1 MAKSLIL
8 AAAAAILLAAPAAAQ
23 LRWIELGSREVSDR
37 AERDVIAVPGRAL
50 YGQVR
55 LCVERTRV
63 RFYDVDVRFRNGGN
77 QSLPVRAL
85 VARGACSRSLD
96 LRGRRRDIESVT
108 FTYEAASLGRR
119 RARVRLLAI

>member
-1 MAKSLIL
+1 MAKSFIL
-8 AAAAAILLAAPAAAQ
+8 AAAAAILLAVPAAAQ

-37 AERDVIAVPGRAL
+37 AERDVIAVPGGAM

-55 LCVERTRV
+55 LCVQRAPV
-63 RFYDVDVRFRNGGN
+63 RFHDVHVRFRNSGN
-77 QSLPVRAL
+77 QSLPVRRL
-85 VARGACSRSLD
+85 VARGACTDPLV